1 MVLHTG
7 NYISLCSG
15 IGGLDL
21 GVKAAFPNARCVCY
35 VERESF
41 AASVLV
47 ARMEDSSLDK
57 APVWSDLTTFDC
69 APWRGSVDFVVA
81 GFPCQPVSVAGRR
94 KGEGDERWIWE
105 HVIRVVREVGCR
117 YVFLENVAGL
127 LSMGCGRVLGDLAQS
142 GFDAEYMCIH
152 ASDVG
157 APHKRS
163 RWFCLAHSTSGKL
176 SPEVRGKISGDG
188 FRSHGKVDDTD
199 IAGLEGWREHQSS
212 CERVVR
218 KTGDEKVN
226 SISGSSQRRRERG
239 ELEEA
244 ERLSRRKAEGRS
256 DESGFTINHPSESIF
271 PPQPGSELWRHV
283 ADEAQPAICGVAHG
297 TSERLDRLRAL
308 GNGVVPLQA
317 AVALRELSRRL
328 Q

>member
-142 GFDAEYMCIH
+142 GFDAEYMCIQ

-163 RWFCLAHSTSGKL
+163 RWFCLGKL
-176 SPEVRGKISGDG
+176 
-188 FRSHGKVDDTD
+188 DDTD

-218 KTGDEKVN
+218 KTGDEMVN
-226 SISGSSQRRRERG
+226 S
-239 ELEEA
+239 
-244 ERLSRRKAEGRS
+244 
-256 DESGFTINHPSESIF
+256 SESIF

-328 Q
+328 R